1 MIKSTISII
10 LFILLPLG
18 LFASPQN
25 PDYIIYKK
33 DTIST
38 YNLILEQYLQRI
50 DTTKTEKLFGL
61 NFRNGASFNCWRGY
75 QAIYKIENDSL
86 FLIDII
92 NCSEL
97 LNKINKSSSIE
108 KMKNIFGDKVKNNKV
123 YINWFSGY
131 ISFPLN
137 NKLLRWDGVFYKIYE
152 KETLINVS
160 NGNVLKI
167 ENINNYIRRPN
178 SIGRKNKDKIS
189 DILFKKLK
197 KVKWENTKKFDCSEK
212 YLITIDE
219 NGKVSKVNMS
229 YQTEEE
235 IEKYYDKDEYNYC
248 IETIS
253 NALKELKFDIILDKG
268 KPFSE
273 NIYIEIFFDNDNG
286 KLENWTR

>member
-1 MIKSTISII
+1 V
-10 LFILLPLG
+10 LPLG
-18 LFASPQN
+18 LFASPQK

-61 NFRNGASFNCWRGY
+61 NFRNGSSFNCWRGY

-86 FLIDII
+86 FLTDII
-92 NCSEL
+92 NCGEL
-97 LNKINKSSSIE
+97 LNKINKFSSID
-108 KMKNIFGDKVKNNKV
+108 KMKNIFGDKVNNNKV
-123 YINWFSGY
+123 YIDWFSGY

-160 NGNVLKI
+160 NGKVLKI
-167 ENINNYIRRPN
+167 ENINNYISRPN
-178 SIGRKNKDKIS
+178 SIGRKNKDKVS

-235 IEKYYDKDEYNYC
+235 MEKHYDNDEYIYC
-248 IETIS
+248 IETIR

-268 KPFSE
+268 KPISE
-273 NIYIEIFFDNDNG
+273 NIYIEIFFDNDNE